1 MITSQQEQLILV
13 SDPKN
18 VAQVETF
25 VEKVAKKYAISP
37 TKFHCF

>member
-1 MITSQQEQLILV
+1 MISSQQEQLILV

-25 VEKVAKKYAISP
+25 VEKVAKNMPLARTSMVIS
-37 TKFHCF
+37 